1 MKPNDISAALEKCF
15 ENGELDNDYYGLVNS
30 ELIDEWYIS
39 MPNQQEEVSEVLNEL
54 TALLKTNKAGEK
66 IALYWLMYL
75 FADDVKLQINE
86 CRDLQSYI
94 RYSLAEKGRIYGKET
109 DIPIIDDFNFMGLL
123 CAWGYSEH
131 VKIFHKAL
139 GKDYATRYELFF
151 DFIEN
156 QMVLDEDKK
165 LVDNFYNAYGPKAY
179 LLWWKNNLALYTY
192 SGKGC
197 NSLRQSIDAIVV
209 NPDSVIAEQRENLIK
224 LESMSRQFLK
234 NMESDLYF
242 GFMGIQGFTSEHIF
256 TNKLS
261 GVWHYKF
268 LGQPAPVGFKYYMGL

>member
-1 MKPNDISAALEKCF
+1 
-15 ENGELDNDYYGLVNS
+15 
-30 ELIDEWYIS
+30 
-39 MPNQQEEVSEVLNEL
+39 
-54 TALLKTNKAGEK
+54 
-66 IALYWLMYL
+66 MYL